1 MWGLQ
6 RGVSII
12 PKSITPARIENNFDL
27 DGWNLTEKEFREI
40 SGITMR
46 AKVVGDAW
54 MPIRVFVGDD
64 E

>member
-6 RGVSII
+6 RGVSVI

-27 DGWNLTEKEFREI
+27 DGWNLTEEEFGEI
-40 SGITMR
+40 SGITTR

-54 MPIRVFVGDD
+54 MPIRVFVGGD